1 MTDVSNQR
9 RIASELL
16 KCGVGRI
23 WVNEAK
29 LDEVA
34 LALTRDDVRKLI
46 ADGDIRHKQKIG
58 ISRGRARFRHI
69 QRFRNQ
75 QRGPGK
81 HQGKKLSRQKLGRGM
96 RLWINRIRPQR
107 RYLRTLRDIGEIS
120 ATTYRRLYKQ
130 AKGGQFR
137 SVSYLRTQLVEN
149 GVLKTKSPS
158 RARGR

>member
-16 KCGVGRI
+16 KCGVGRVWI
-23 WVNEAK
+23 NEAK

-46 ADGDIRHKQKIG
+46 ADGDIRQKQKIG

-75 QRGPGK
+75 QRGAGK
-81 HQGKKLSRQKLGRGM
+81 HQGKKLARMKVGRGK

-107 RYLRTLRDIGEIS
+107 RYLRALRDNGELS
-120 ATTYRRLYKQ
+120 VTDYRRLYKQ

-137 SVSYLRTQLVEN
+137 SVSYLRTHLVEN
-149 GVLKTKSPS
+149 GVLKAKAT
-158 RARGR
+158 GRTRNR